1 MIPDGAHPAGLGFV
15 IFALLERT
23 RPMITVPP
31 ADEAEV
37 SDGTAS
43 SVA

>member
-1 MIPDGAHPAGLGFV
+1 
-15 IFALLERT
+15 LERY

-31 ADEAEV
+31 ADEEDV
-37 SDGTAS
+37 SDGTVS